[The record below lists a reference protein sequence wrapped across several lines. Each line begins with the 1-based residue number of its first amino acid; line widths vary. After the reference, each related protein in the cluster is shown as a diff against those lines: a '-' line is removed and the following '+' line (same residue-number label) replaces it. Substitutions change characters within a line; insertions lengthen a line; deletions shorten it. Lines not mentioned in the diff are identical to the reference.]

1 MTILALAV
9 AGCGEADDPVE
20 QLSEEER
27 EGLRIVEEKGCQ
39 SCHGAGGRG
48 GAGPAWIDLA
58 GSEVELDDGSV
69 VIADRDYLVRAILDP
84 AAERVVG
91 YNLQMPP
98 NDLTE
103 VEATAVAAYIE
114 GR

>member
-98 NDLTE
+98 NVLTE